1 MRRLDTFTKNN
12 IIMFCASS
20 LGSFFNLLYQVMM
33 LRLLYKEAF
42 ASLNSIISLFII
54 VGVPSAAF
62 ATIVTKH
69 VSSHNAQKK
78 HECVKTVWQKMA
90 FHAFLFS
97 SILFGILF
105 LMRERIAGFLHLG
118 SSVSIM
124 ILGAIFLLS
133 VITSVAMGGLQGLE
147 KFAWVALYTVFAGIC
162 KLLFSVVLVKSVSD
176 GLIAALLGFLL
187 PLIVG
192 LGVCLWPIRFLMK
205 GLGRETISL
214 KSLYA
219 YIVPVLAVN
228 LSFALLTNIDMI
240 LVKHFFVYESQDYAI
255 AQMIGK
261 IILSIAGVIYV
272 VMFARISHLHA
283 VNESSKAVLSKSL
296 GYTFLLSG
304 AAMLLYNI
312 FPQAVFGLIAGKV
325 NLQVISIGRI
335 FSLSMLFFA
344 MSNVLFYYQLSIER
358 YGFIVPLGI
367 VVFLETLAIS
377 IFHATPFLVVTIT
390 LVSAASLFFL
400 NLKLAFQQ
408 AR

>member
-33 LRLLYKEAF
+33 LRLLSREAF
-42 ASLNSIISLFII
+42 ASLNSIISLFVII
-54 VGVPSAAF
+54 GVPSVAF
-62 ATIVTKH
+62 ATMVTKH

-78 HECVKTVWQKMA
+78 YECVKTVWQRLA
-90 FHAFLFS
+90 AHAFLFS

-105 LMRERIAGFLHLG
+105 LMKESIAGFLHIG
-118 SSVSIM
+118 SSVSIV
-124 ILGAIFLLS
+124 ILGAIFFLS
-133 VITSVAMGGLQGLE
+133 GLTAVAAGGLQGLE
-147 KFAWVALYTVFAGIC
+147 KFAWLALYTIVAGIS
-162 KLLFSVVLVKSVSD
+162 KLLFSIVLVKSVND
-176 GLIAALLGFLL
+176 GLVTALLGFLV
-187 PLIVG
+187 PLLIG
-192 LGVCLWPIRFLMK
+192 LGVCLWPLRFLFR
-205 GLGRETISL
+205 GIGREAIAL
-214 KSLYA
+214 KAIYA
-219 YIVPVLAVN
+219 YIFPVLTVN

-255 AQMIGK
+255 AQMVGK

-304 AAMLLYNI
+304 LVALLYNM
-312 FPQAVFGLIAGKV
+312 FPHAVFGLIAGKV
-325 NLQVISIGRI
+325 SLQVIHIGRI

-358 YGFIVPLGI
+358 YGFIVPLAI
-367 VVFLETLAIS
+367 VVLIETLAIT
-377 IFHATPFLVVTIT
+377 IFHATPFFVVTIT
-390 LVSAASLFFL
+390 LVSAVSLFFF
-400 NLKLAFQQ
+400 NLRLAFQQ